1 MTENNGL
8 ACAMNFT
15 PGWWTFVLMGLFAL
29 IMGTAAL
36 LWTPFVILFFGYFIG
51 ALVIVYGIITIIQ
64 GAKSHE
70 GAGASAA
77 LIILG
82 ILAVVLGFFAISNIL
97 SAWLLVTY
105 LIAFWALMTGFTDFW
120 MAFTGNGG
128 IGYKI
133 LLVIAGL
140 LSLFVGFY
148 IMMFPGI
155 GTETMIWILGIFAV
169 AWGIVMVITGLMF
182 RGKTPKEISSSM
194 SEEQQ

>member
-1 MTENNGL
+1 MTEIKTLPCNEFHTRLVDFCPDGSLCTYNGHSS
-8 ACAMNFT
+8 ADMDPVCNS
-15 PGWWTFVLMGLFAL
+15 
-29 IMGTAAL
+29 L
-36 LWTPFVILFFGYFIG
+36 LGYFIG

-64 GAKSHE
+64 GAQSHE

-82 ILAVVLGFFAISNIL
+82 ILAIILGFFAISNIL

-128 IGYKI
+128 VGYKI

-155 GTETMIWILGIFAV
+155 GTETMVWILGVFAV
-169 AWGIVMVITGLMF
+169 AWGIVMIITGLMF
-182 RGKTPKEISSSM
+182 RGKTPEEISSSM